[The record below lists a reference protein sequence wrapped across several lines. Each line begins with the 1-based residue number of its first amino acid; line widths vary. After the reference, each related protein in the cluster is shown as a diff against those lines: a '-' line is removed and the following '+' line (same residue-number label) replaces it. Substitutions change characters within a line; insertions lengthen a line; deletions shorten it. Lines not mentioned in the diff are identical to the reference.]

1 MINRNVVF
9 YVNYEH
15 ALQFEVI
22 FNTNIVFLKAMF
34 NVIEPPIVLSS

>member
-15 ALQFEVI
+15 ALQFEAI
-22 FNTNIVFLKAMF
+22 FYTNIVFLKAICT
-34 NVIEPPIVLSS
+34 VIAPPIVLS